1 VNRILKIILIA
12 LAALLGLIVVT
23 LAIVAL
29 TFDPNDYRDEVASL
43 VKEKTGRELNIEGK
57 IGLSVFPW
65 IGAEL
70 GRATLSSAPGFG
82 DAPFAAIESAD
93 IKVRLLPLL
102 RGRVE
107 ARAIKLDGLRL
118 NLAKNKAGAANWEGF
133 GGAETEAPAEAPAEG
148 GGAIASVA
156 VGGLA
161 ITNAEISYRDDQS
174 GAAYAL
180 RKLEVETG
188 ALAPGAPV
196 DLKLRA
202 DLESAAPK
210 ISTPLSLDARVAF
223 DADNMAATIA
233 KGSLSALGLT
243 LGVQD
248 LKATQLNAAWRVAGA
263 LNVAPF
269 NPREMMKALQVAY
282 RPADANALTRMGL
295 SAQLDASGD
304 AIVLDGLSLQLDG
317 TTIQGRLAMRD
328 LNALRYQFDLKLD
341 ALNLDNY
348 LPATAPAKAARGSL
362 FVADAVAA
370 EPSGAAP
377 DLSALRTLR
386 ADGALGIA
394 KLTAYGMSFTDF
406 ATTLKA
412 ADGMLDI
419 APRTKLYGG
428 ETRGTIRL
436 DARAA
441 TPALGIKQS
450 LQAVQIGPLLKDLK
464 LTDKVS
470 GTGALD
476 LDLKARGL
484 DPSAIRRSLGG
495 TARFNLREGA
505 IDGADFMK
513 MVNQAREL
521 YDQYKGRPPEPRTEK
536 TDRTVFQSLAGS
548 FQIENGVAKTRDLNL
563 QSSKLTATGVG
574 FVDLTKDI
582 YDMTLPVTPVRSEG
596 KRTVTLPIVC
606 RGSLSGGVPSC
617 RPDLGAVAKG
627 AAQEQLEEKKEEAKQ
642 KLEKK
647 LNEGLERLFRR

>member
-1 VNRILKIILIA
+1 MTRILKIVLIA
-12 LAALLGLIVVT
+12 LAALLGLVIVT
-23 LAIVAL
+23 LGIVAL
-29 TFDPNDYRDEVASL
+29 TFDPNDYRDELASL
-43 VKEKTGRELNIEGK
+43 VKDKTGRDLDIEGN

-93 IKVRLLPLL
+93 VKVKLLPLL

-118 NLAKNKAGAANWEGF
+118 NLAKNRSGAANWEGF
-133 GGAETEAPAEAPAEG
+133 GGAETEAPAEAPADG
-148 GGAIASVA
+148 GDAIASVA

-180 RKLEVETG
+180 RKLNVETG

-196 DLKLRA
+196 DLRLRA

-210 ISTPLSLDARVAF
+210 LSTPLSLDARVAF
-223 DADNMAATIA
+223 DADKMAATIA
-233 KGSLSALGLT
+233 KGSLSALGVT

-248 LKATQLNAAWRVAGA
+248 LEATQLNSAWRVSGS

-269 NPREMMKALQVAY
+269 NPRELMKALQVAY
-282 RPADANALTRMGL
+282 RPADANALKRMAL

-304 AIVLDGLSLQLDG
+304 AIVLDGLTMQLDG
-317 TTIQGRLAMRD
+317 TTMQGKLAVRD
-328 LNALRYQFDLKLD
+328 FNALRYQVNLKLD
-341 ALNLDNY
+341 TINLDGY
-348 LPATAPAKAARGSL
+348 LPATAPVAAARGSL
-362 FVADAVAA
+362 FMSDADAAEAA
-370 EPSGAAP
+370 GAAP

-386 ADGALGIA
+386 AEGAIGIA
-394 KLTAYGMSFTDF
+394 KLTAYGLSFTDF
-406 ATTLKA
+406 AATLEA
-412 ADGMLDI
+412 ADGVVDV

-441 TPALGIKQS
+441 TPALGIRQS
-450 LQAVQIGPLLKDLK
+450 MQTVQIGPMLKDLK

-484 DPSAIRRSLGG
+484 DPAAIRRSLGG
-495 TARFNLREGA
+495 TARFNLRDGA

-536 TDRTVFQSLAGS
+536 TDRTAFQSLGGS
-548 FQIENGVAKTRDLNL
+548 FRAEQGVATTSDLNL
-563 QSSKLTATGVG
+563 QSSKLSATGAGNVNL
-574 FVDLTKDI
+574 VQESMNLTFQI
-582 YDMTLPVTPVRSEG
+582 TPARSAG
-596 KRTVTLPIVC
+596 KRTTTVPVTV
-606 RGSLSGGVPSC
+606 SGPFAALKYKV
-617 RPDLGAVAKG
+617 DLGAVARG
-627 AAQEQLEEKKEEAKQ
+627 AAQEKLEEKKEEAKQ